1 MVYFLGD
8 RFDNSGARV
17 PRARAK
23 TTGPKTARFP
33 TFQAVKYRAFDLTLA
48 ILALPMISLLIIF
61 LALIVKFDTPDAP
74 VFFRQTRFGKDGK
87 PFRIVKMRTM
97 VPEAES
103 LKADLCG
110 QPIAQAAGFKMK
122 DDPRVTR
129 PGRWMRKTYLD
140 ELPQIWNVICG
151 HMSFVGP
158 RANSCPPQHLEPW
171 QRDRLAVRPG
181 ITGTWQVMRDKPTD
195 FVERCKIDL
204 DYIASKSLIGDIGVL
219 VETALVALVRRTGL

>member
-1 MVYFLGD
+1 MVYFPGD
-8 RFDNSGARV
+8 RFQSKGVSPGRSAS
-17 PRARAK
+17 AK
-23 TTGPKTARFP
+23 RSPPVGRPDTGLSF
-33 TFQAVKYRAFDLTLA
+33 KYRAFDLA
-48 ILALPMISLLIIF
+48 IAIVALPAIALLVIILF
-61 LALIVKFDTPDAP
+61 LVVKLDNPRAP
-74 VFFRQTRFGKDGK
+74 AFFLQTRYGKDGK

-97 VPEAES
+97 VPDAES

-110 QPIAQAAGFKMK
+110 QPLAQAAGFKMK
-122 DDPRVTR
+122 DDPRITR

-171 QRDRLAVRPG
+171 QRARLAVRPG

-204 DYIASKSLIGDIGVL
+204 DYIASKSLRGDIRVL
-219 VETALVALVRRTGL
+219 FDTALVALVRRTGV